1 MSDESL
7 LSGRRVL
14 IVEDEVM
21 VAWALEDMLTDIG
34 CVIIGPAARVNQA
47 LAMIET
53 EVIDVALLDINL
65 NGEKSYPVA
74 DALAVRGVPFV
85 FSTGYRQ
92 DRMPDGYKQFPT
104 LQKPFS
110 GEKLAEE
117 LAKLVIRKVPNDARK
132 PRRRRHKDG

>member
-14 IVEDEVM
+14 IVEDEVI
-21 VAWALEDMLTDIG
+21 VAWALEAMLADIG
-34 CVIIGPAARVNQA
+34 CMIVGPAARVNQA
-47 LAMIET
+47 LAMIEM
-53 EVIDVALLDINL
+53 ELIDVALLDINL

-74 DALAVRGVPFV
+74 DALAARGVPFV

-92 DRMPDGYKQFPT
+92 DRMPDGYQQFPL

-110 GEKLAEE
+110 GEELAEA
-117 LAKLVIRKVPNDARK
+117 LAKLLVQKVPKDARK
-132 PRRRRHKDG
+132 PRRRRKKDG

>member
-1 MSDESL
+1 MSDESV

-21 VAWALEDMLTDIG
+21 VAWALEDILTGIG
-34 CVIIGPAARVNQA
+34 CVILGPAARVNQA

-53 EVIDVALLDINL
+53 ESIDVALLDINL

-92 DRMPDGYKQFPT
+92 DRMPDGYQQFPL

-110 GEKLAEE
+110 GEKLAEA
-117 LAKLVIRKVPNDARK
+117 LAKLVMQKVPEAARK